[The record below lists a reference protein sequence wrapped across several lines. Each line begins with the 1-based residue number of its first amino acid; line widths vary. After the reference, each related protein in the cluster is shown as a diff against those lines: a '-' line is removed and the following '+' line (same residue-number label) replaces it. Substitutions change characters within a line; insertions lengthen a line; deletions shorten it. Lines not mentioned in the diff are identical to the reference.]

1 MLIKVNNIS
10 EIQPKKLKTPFF
22 SAPGGAGTK
31 KTIIWF
37 KVQVHG
43 YLEAWLLV
51 SIRVYKLKKSI
62 LFKQK

>member
-1 MLIKVNNIS
+1 MLIKINNIS

-31 KTIIWF
+31 RTIIWF
-37 KVQVHG
+37 KLQVHG

-51 SIRVYKLKKSI
+51 SIRVYKLEKSI
-62 LFKQK
+62 F

>member
-1 MLIKVNNIS
+1 MVMNMGIDNGL
-10 EIQPKKLKTPFF
+10 KLKTPFF

-31 KTIIWF
+31 RMIIWF
-37 KVQVHG
+37 KLQVHG

>member
-1 MLIKVNNIS
+1 MLIKINNIS

-51 SIRVYKLKKSI
+51 SIRKVSIYKLKKSI
-62 LFKQK
+62 F